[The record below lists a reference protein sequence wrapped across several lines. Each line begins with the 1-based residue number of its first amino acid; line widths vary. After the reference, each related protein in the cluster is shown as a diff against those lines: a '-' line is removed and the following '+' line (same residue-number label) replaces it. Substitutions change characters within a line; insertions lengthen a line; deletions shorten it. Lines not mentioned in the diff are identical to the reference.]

1 MASPSLL
8 HKTISVLDLKA
19 SREIHLKIAL
29 FLLARFK
36 NVHEGFKIVIFSR
49 DRKITKFTKSIGQF
63 DHLGILANFRRYFFS
78 FFFSAKSDV
87 LIISHESTVTRKIAA
102 PKNHFRLDLIG
113 LLRFND
119 LTDQ

>member
-1 MASPSLL
+1 M
-8 HKTISVLDLKA
+8 KD
-19 SREIHLKIAL
+19 SRELYFVMTEKLQSLQNSSANLNI
-29 FLLARFK
+29 
-36 NVHEGFKIVIFSR
+36 
-49 DRKITKFTKSIGQF
+49 
-63 DHLGILANFRRYFFS
+63 LGILANFRRYFFS
-78 FFFSAKSDV
+78 IFFSAKSDV